1 MTRRLT
7 IAVIALAAL
16 AAPQGAMAADRDNDR
31 MRDSWEK
38 RYKLNTKKND
48 ARGDKDRDRLRNIDE
63 YRAGTNPRKRDSD
76 DDGRRDNREGA
87 GTIKSFDAQ
96 TGVLVI
102 DLFGSDTDLTGKVD
116 ASTKIECE
124 DDRRQPDGTPDTRG
138 DGTPEDNP
146 KSRHDDDDDD
156 RSGSNSGPGSGDD
169 RHDDNSGPGNA
180 EDRHGDDDGR
190 HGDDDRR
197 DDDDDREFRCNADWL
212 DAGRTVK
219 EAELHTGDDGPHD
232 VFDEIELIVR

>member
-1 MTRRLT
+1 MNRNRLIPT
-7 IAVIALAAL
+7 AIALVAL
-16 AAPQGAMAADRDNDR
+16 AVPSAATAADRDHDK
-31 MRDSWEK
+31 MRDSWE
-38 RYKLNTKKND
+38 RHYKLNTRKND
-48 ARGDKDRDRLRNIDE
+48 ARKDRDRDGLKNLTE

-87 GTIKSFDAQ
+87 GVIKSFDAQ

-102 DLFGSDTDLTGKVD
+102 DQFDSDQDLTGKVD

-124 DDRRQPDGTPDTRG
+124 DERRNSPAGGDTRG

-146 KSRHDDDDDD
+146 KARDG
-156 RSGSNSGPGSGDD
+156 SGSNSGPGSGDGD
-169 RHDDNSGPGNA
+169 REDNSGPGNA
-180 EDRHGDDDGR
+180 EDGDRDDDGRR

-197 DDDDDREFRCNADWL
+197 DDDDDEFRCGTEFL
-212 DAGRTVK
+212 DVGRTVK